1 MKKFILTFVLVL
13 TASLSVYAADDTVLA
28 EVIAVEY
35 NSTILEVEK
44 NTFKEN
50 EKVYLAPAGESNG
63 VVTAVDGNIV
73 IISLKNNGYAAGSKV
88 VINNSARL
96 GKAGSKKA
104 EVKAV
109 KLNSIVLDVKN
120 NTFKVQDEVKLTPDG
135 EYEAVVK
142 TVNQDIIII
151 SSNNIG
157 YAEGSKLL
165 VTKTNKKFNERFSE
179 KAKK

>member
-1 MKKFILTFVLVL
+1 MKKLLLTIVLVF
-13 TASLSVYAADDTVLA
+13 TASLSVYAADDAVLA

-50 EKVYLAPAGESNG
+50 DKVYLTPAGESKG
-63 VVTAVDGNIV
+63 IITAVDGNIV
-73 IISLKNNGYAAGSKV
+73 ILSLKNNGYAAGSKV

-109 KLNSIVLDVKN
+109 KLNSIILDVKD
-120 NTFKVQDEVKLTPDG
+120 NTFKVQDEIKLIPDG
-135 EYEAVVK
+135 DHEAVVK
-142 TVNQDIIII
+142 TVNQNIIII

-157 YAEGSKLL
+157 YAEESKLL
-165 VTKTNKKFNERFSE
+165 VSKTKK
-179 KAKK
+179 